1 MKILLIMDPGIP
13 VPPPL
18 YGGHERL
25 VYMFAEEYQKQ
36 GHEVSLLAGPDSHIS
51 GTCYTFG
58 ENNLEK
64 TVRQKN
70 KELLQ
75 AWAFLRKH
83 RNKFDLVHNF
93 GRLIYLLPVLNNPVK
108 KIMTYGRPVS
118 ARGIKIINALP
129 NRNLIF
135 TACSNYCVSTGNI
148 TGKWQT
154 VYNAVDFGQY
164 RLNGNPGENA
174 PLMFLGRL
182 DKVKGVHTA
191 IKVAKATNHQ
201 LIIAGNIPHTTD
213 NLEYYKTEIEPQID
227 GKQIKYVGA
236 LNDAG
241 KNDYLGRAKALL
253 FPIEWDEPFGMV
265 MVEAMACG
273 TPVIA
278 FSRGSVP
285 EVLTEQTGI
294 KVNTFDEMV
303 AAVKQVAKI
312 DRKTCRET
320 AKQRFDCQVIAGQY
334 LRLFSNDDVVNKN

>member
-25 VYMFAEEYQKQ
+25 VYMFAGEYQRQ
-36 GHEVSLLAGPDSHIS
+36 GHEVTLLAGPDSHIS
-51 GTCYTFG
+51 GTCYAFG

-64 TVRQKN
+64 TARQKN

-75 AWAFLRKH
+75 AWKFLRKH
-83 RNKFDLVHNF
+83 KNEFDLIHNF
-93 GRLIYLLPVLNNPVK
+93 GRLIYLLPVLNKSVK

-118 ARGIKIINALP
+118 ARGIKIMNALP

-135 TACSNYCVSTGNI
+135 TACSDYCVSTGNVA
-148 TGKWQT
+148 GRWQT
-154 VYNAVDFGQY
+154 VYNAIDFAQY
-164 RLNGNPGENA
+164 RLNGNPGENV
-174 PLMFLGRL
+174 PLMFLSRL

-285 EVLTEQTGI
+285 EVLTDQTGI

-303 AAVKQVAKI
+303 AAVTQVGEI

-320 AKQRFDCQVIAGQY
+320 ARLRFDSPIIAKQY
-334 LRLFSNDDVVNKN
+334 LHLFSNDSAAYRN